1 MSHPRDSQAGFTLVE
16 ALIAIV
22 VLAFG
27 LIAVSNLLVVA
38 TGSNGIANNATT
50 STALAMERLEQ
61 LKAVP
66 FIQLAQGGSLTADVT
81 DASGQPAWRN
91 DTIAG
96 VGTFHT
102 RWQIKALDVDTYAIT
117 VQSEGQMPLARSIA
131 RSQFT
136 TVRSCSSSAM
146 GCP

>member
-1 MSHPRDSQAGFTLVE
+1 MSHARNSQAGFTLVE

-38 TGSNGIANNATT
+38 TGSNGIANNATAS
-50 STALAMERLEQ
+50 STLATRQLEQ

-66 FIQLAQGGSLTADVT
+66 FLNLVPGGSVTADVG
-81 DASGQPAWRN
+81 AYFRN
-91 DTIAG
+91 DVLPG
-96 VGTFHT
+96 VGTIHT
-102 RWQIKALDVDTYAIT
+102 RWQITVIDNDTYAIT
-117 VQSEGQMPLARSIA
+117 VRSEGLTKLARSIA
-131 RSQFT
+131 RSEFT
-136 TVRSCSSSAM
+136 TVRSCSSSAI